1 LRRERIGE
9 LASYERKLLRFTG
22 LLSSDIDQDLTP
34 DGTSVPHRRVL
45 RQEAFQIFN
54 STPFDKNPNLAVFHI
69 ELSSTAGN
77 GNGTSGLVEQF
88 FENNPEDEEGV
99 VNLRG
104 TGWIRQHAVK
114 RSNQNTGLS
123 SPVVLRGTAH
133 ARAVSLLENR
143 SRTSLA
149 DRARGLTRA
158 NRRLTNG

>member
-9 LASYERKLLRFTG
+9 LASYERKPLRFTG

-54 STPFDKNPNLAVFHI
+54 STPFDKNPNLAVFHL
-69 ELSSTAGN
+69 ERSSTAGN

-88 FENNPEDEEGV
+88 FENNPEDEGGV

-104 TGWIRQHAVK
+104 TGLIRPHAVK

-123 SPVVLRGTAH
+123 SQWYY
-133 ARAVSLLENR
+133 E
-143 SRTSLA
+143 
-149 DRARGLTRA
+149 
-158 NRRLTNG
+158 

>member
-1 LRRERIGE
+1 MRRERIGE

-54 STPFDKNPNLAVFHI
+54 STPFDKNPNLAVFQS
-69 ELSSTAGN
+69 ERSSTAGN

-149 DRARGLTRA
+149 DRANKG
-158 NRRLTNG
+158 

>member
-1 LRRERIGE
+1 MRRERIGE
-9 LASYERKLLRFTG
+9 LASYERKPLRFTG

-69 ELSSTAGN
+69 ERSSTAGN
-77 GNGTSGLVEQF
+77 GDGTSGLVEQF
-88 FENNPEDEEGV
+88 FENNPEDEGGV

-104 TGWIRQHAVK
+104 TGLICPHAVK

-123 SPVVLRGTAH
+123 SQVVLRVTAD

-143 SRTSLA
+143 SRTS
-149 DRARGLTRA
+149 RTSR
-158 NRRLTNG
+158 